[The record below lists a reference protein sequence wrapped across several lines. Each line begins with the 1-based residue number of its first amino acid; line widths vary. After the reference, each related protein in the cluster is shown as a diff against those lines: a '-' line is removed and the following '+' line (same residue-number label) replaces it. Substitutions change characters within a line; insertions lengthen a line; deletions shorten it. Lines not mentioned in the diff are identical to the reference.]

1 MNWFDEE
8 RENDIDASEF
18 VDNCNEILIKLRAIE
33 SLGNLEITLDQFW
46 QELQFWKEIG
56 YK

>member
-8 RENDIDASEF
+8 RENNIDASEF

-33 SLGNLEITLDQFW
+33 RLSNSEITLDQFW
-46 QELQFWKEIG
+46 IEIG